1 MIDQKNVVAINYVN
15 NIHAGL
21 CDKIVIPSNNVNN
34 NNEMPSNNTTEVI
47 SNNFIISI
55 KKSHSLSSLKK
66 ISKNKSQSECE
77 DNKLL
82 ENVNKNY
89 SQYPGEYIL
98 PYRNN
103 SKKSKYI
110 ELPDKYNNQTK
121 GEYIFPYNSSKK
133 SKYLDLPECADD
145 EEESITDTIFKF
157 KFPADISYPSLSEY
171 SSVEC
176 YNKLSNN
183 DNQEL

>member
-1 MIDQKNVVAINYVN
+1 MIDQKNVDAIKYVN
-15 NIHAGL
+15 NIHMGL
-21 CDKIVIPSNNVNN
+21 CDKIVIPSNNVNII
-34 NNEMPSNNTTEVI
+34 NEMPSNNTTEVI

-66 ISKNKSQSECE
+66 KKKNKSQIECE
-77 DNKLL
+77 DNKLV
-82 ENVNKNY
+82 ENGTKNY
-89 SQYPGEYIL
+89 NHYPGEYIL

-110 ELPDKYNNQTK
+110 ELPYNYNNQTK

-157 KFPADISYPSLSEY
+157 KFPADISFPSLSEY